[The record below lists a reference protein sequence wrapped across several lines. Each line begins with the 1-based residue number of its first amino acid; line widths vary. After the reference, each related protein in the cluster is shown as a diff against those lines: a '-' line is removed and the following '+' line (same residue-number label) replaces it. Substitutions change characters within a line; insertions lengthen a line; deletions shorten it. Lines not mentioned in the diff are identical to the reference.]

1 MLLMLQNTFQRR
13 DTQSSSRSSSME
25 LPDDIPHRAP
35 ARHSTDMRHS
45 TSSRHS
51 VDLSRAHSVRPPG
64 AAAGQASQ
72 LARGS
77 TSHSDNSAWDNV
89 SEENKGIIRQV
100 TQLHPHAPQPS
111 AHRSCITPLPA
122 ANHALCSHLTQHVDI
137 CLPRHDVMHHAAKV

>member
-1 MLLMLQNTFQRR
+1 
-13 DTQSSSRSSSME
+13 ME
-25 LPDDIPHRAP
+25 LPDDVPHRAP

-100 TQLHPHAPQPS
+100 TQLHP
-111 AHRSCITPLPA
+111 CTA
-122 ANHALCSHLTQHVDI
+122 AFSSS
-137 CLPRHDVMHHAAKV
+137 VMHHTSACSKSCAVLTSHIAC